1 VRQEGS
7 GGSVTL
13 RIEDRD
19 GVMRLGEVLRS
30 AGYEPERMRPMLR
43 AREDD
48 NLTPQPG
55 DIPVIL
61 RLLPKGEPLAGLM
74 KLFLLGIPVPED
86 EVRSALAPLPLDRAV
101 ALGVV
106 RRMEGSVA
114 ANVRI
119 LPAGRLV
126 FASDLELERSPDV
139 APDHVM
145 SVAGSSILLAS
156 LTVRR
161 HVGRALDIGSGSGIQ
176 SVLAAMH
183 ADHVVACDLN
193 ARALNF
199 TAFNALLNGVTNIEC
214 RSGSFFE
221 PVGGESFDLIVSN
234 PPFVISP
241 ENAIT
246 FRDSGMRGDDVS
258 RDVVRGASEHLTEGG
273 LAFVLVNWGLG
284 GGQDWREPL
293 REWVKDL
300 PCDVWFLHQSSDS
313 ALLYAAGWNSALQL
327 DPDAYASAIDRW
339 YANLRE
345 LGFETIGYGAA
356 IVRKRSGVRNWL
368 RFDDLRGQRSPSS
381 GDLVAQLIEAQDFLA
396 EVADNDRALLDARLT
411 LVPEH
416 RLDQVLRCRNG
427 TFTVEGASL
436 RLESGFRFESA
447 IDAFSAHLL
456 TRLDGRPLSDAIRD
470 AAATFAGDG
479 IGADEFESG
488 GLQFARSML
497 GLGFV
502 RLVAPA

>member
-1 VRQEGS
+1 
-7 GGSVTL
+7 VTL
-13 RIEDRD
+13 RIEDHE
-19 GVMRLGEVLRS
+19 GVTSLGEVLRS

-61 RLLPKGEPLAGLM
+61 RLLPKSEPLAGLM
-74 KLFLLGIPVPED
+74 KLFLLNIAVSED
-86 EVRSALAPLPLDRAV
+86 EARSALAPLPVDRAI

-106 RRMEGSVA
+106 RRTGASVT

-126 FASDLELERSPDV
+126 FASDVALERSPDV

-214 RSGSFFE
+214 RRGSFFE

-246 FRDSGMRGDDVS
+246 FRDSGMRGDEVS
-258 RDVVRGASEHLTEGG
+258 RAIVRGAAEHLAEGG
-273 LAFVLVNWGLG
+273 LAFVLVNWGVRSD
-284 GGQDWREPL
+284 QDWREPL
-293 REWVKDL
+293 RNWVADL
-300 PCDVWFLHQSSDS
+300 PCDVWFLRQSSES
-313 ALLYAAGWNSALQL
+313 ALLYAAGWNSPLQL
-327 DPDAYASAIDRW
+327 EPNDYASAIDRW
-339 YANLRE
+339 CANLRE
-345 LGFETIGYGAA
+345 FGFDTIGYGAVV
-356 IVRKRSGVRNWL
+356 VRKRSGVRNWL
-368 RFDDLRGQRSPSS
+368 RFDDLRGQRSPAS
-381 GDLVAQLIEAQDFLA
+381 GDLVARLIEAQDFLA
-396 EVADNDRALLDARLT
+396 VVADNDQALLDARLT

-436 RLESGFRFESA
+436 RLESGFRFEAA

-456 TRLDGRPLSDAIRD
+456 ARLDGRPLSEAIRD
-470 AAATFAGDG
+470 AAATFDSDG
-479 IGADEFESG
+479 IAAEQFESG
-488 GLQFARSML
+488 GLQFAREML

-502 RLVAPA
+502 RLAPRA

>member
-1 VRQEGS
+1 MRKEGGS
-7 GGSVTL
+7 SVTL
-13 RIEDRD
+13 EIGDRA

-30 AGYEPERMRPMLR
+30 AGYDPDRMRPMLR

-48 NLTPQPG
+48 NIAPQPS

-61 RLLPKGEPLAGLM
+61 RLLPNGEPLAGLM
-74 KLFLLGIPVPED
+74 KLLLLGVAVPED
-86 EVRSALAPLPLDRAV
+86 EARSALAPLPVERAV

-106 RRMEGSVA
+106 RRVGGSVA

-119 LPAGRLV
+119 LPVGRFV
-126 FASDLELERSPDV
+126 FASDLALERSPDV

-145 SVAGSSILLAS
+145 SIAGSSIHLAS

-161 HVGRALDIGSGSGIQ
+161 HVRRALDIGSGSGIQ

-183 ADHVVACDLN
+183 ADQVIACDLN

-199 TAFNALLNGVTNIEC
+199 TAFNALLNGVTNVEC
-214 RSGSFFE
+214 RRGSFFE

-241 ENAIT
+241 ENAIA

-258 RDVVRGASEHLTEGG
+258 RAVVRGASEHLAEGG
-273 LAFVLVNWGLG
+273 LAFVLVNWGVRVD
-284 GGQDWREPL
+284 QDWREPL
-293 REWVKDL
+293 RNWVADL
-300 PCDVWFLHQSSDS
+300 PCDAWFLRHSSES
-313 ALLYAAGWNSALQL
+313 ALLYAAGWNSALELQ
-327 DPDAYASAIDRW
+327 PDTYASAIDRW
-339 YANLRE
+339 YANLKE
-345 LGFETIGYGAA
+345 LGFDSIGYGAA
-356 IVRKRSGVRNWL
+356 IVRKRTGVRNWL
-368 RFDDLRGQRSPSS
+368 RFDDLRGQRSPAS
-381 GDLVAQLIEAQDFLA
+381 GDLVARLIEAQDFLA
-396 EVADNDRALLDARLT
+396 EVAGNDGALLDARLT

-436 RLESGFRFESA
+436 RLESGIRFETT

-456 TRLDGRPLSDAIRD
+456 ARLDGRPLSDAIRD

-479 IGADEFESG
+479 LAAAEFESS

-502 RLVAPA
+502 RLAPRA